1 MNTNYRLQI
10 CSHAEVFQ
18 TREAAMTYINRYF
31 MPDNLLGEPTF
42 YFYGDT
48 ESPNVIL
55 AVGLGDRKFATVD
68 LGLTNENLEEISDSL
83 GTDSEN
89 LNKAIATIK
98 GIISSTGLTFDS
110 NKVENQVSYE
120 PDVKDELIGEAD
132 TLAEAVDLISKFV
145 QNSVKPTNL
154 IPEDSKSISMI
165 YEPSA
170 DGMTLKSAIK
180 ISEYGYADENDDN
193 NNIIGLKSDGIY
205 ATVNI
210 EYDEDKNQLSFVTSG
225 MKNGKFMDDA
235 NRKTINFG
243 SHTQYTPDNEGY
255 NVNLVVDKT
264 RNTISANVKL
274 SEDPNNI
281 LLIQD
286 EKLFVDGRAAN
297 IKYKNGTVYS
307 GINKLETSLEE
318 LKENVDTELET
329 IKKHISDVEENT
341 TIIGDTTDTM
351 VITATKESNVGY
363 KISGGVRLG
372 DDKTIIHKDGGLEV
386 DIEITCDAARNKL
399 IVRTGNITKEV
410 ELPVVSLINDAY
422 YDSTTQEIVISFDNG
437 NHVRIPMG
445 GLIITYTFENNT
457 ASPVVF
463 QVNDRSRSTE
473 KVVTTS
479 FRLASNDNILSVN
492 GNGEL
497 VAPKSAIDNAVAVE
511 TENRVAEDNKLSE
524 AIQAEVQRAT
534 NAEQALTVSL
544 NTEIE
549 RAKAAEQVNKDA
561 ISEVSKAVSDVNA
574 KVEAN
579 TAAITLLNADDTT
592 DGSVKYYAKYVYDEL
607 TKKVNDEQSRAEKA
621 ETDLLNRINVVDTK
635 VDTSISSVLDEAKR
649 YTDSSINTNNVQI
662 GIDINAAKTEAI
674 QTASEDATTKADSA
688 LTSAKAY
695 TDDELTK
702 NYVKVTDDIRV
713 AKEEAIAT
721 ASEDA
726 TTKSDKALSDAKAY
740 TDAAVEKINTV
751 EDSLSTS
758 IDELKAKDVE
768 IETSLAKKIEKVELV
783 KNSQS
788 DLQYILQ
795 VDGVPVSEIN
805 IPEDQFLKS
814 VTYEEGSQTLVF
826 VFKTSE
832 GEITSNINISDLVDT
847 YLAGNGLILEGNTFS
862 VRKANLSESYLTV
875 TADGVSIN
883 GIDAAIAQLNT
894 TIQEKANEAQQNA
907 ISAAAEDATAK
918 ADKALEDAKVY
929 TDNGLALKANSA
941 DVYTKEE
948 INTKGYLTSADLSNY
963 ALKTDVVEETNRAL
977 AAEKIN
983 SDAIDVLED
992 RALAIENNVS
1002 VLQAED
1008 RRLNLVG
1015 VDTASIK
1022 MNVSKQDTGTTVSA
1036 NINLNTTTDNI
1047 IKLDTNGLY
1056 SSVDLSYN
1064 KAENKLSLIVNG
1076 KTSKEFELSDHSLVQ
1091 EGHYDSSTQSIVLT
1105 IVKDGGETQQI
1116 SIPIGDIINEWTVD
1130 NGTNN
1135 PISLSKTTGV
1145 DGVDV
1150 LKAEL
1155 EISTEAHNAILNR
1168 NGTLYVSNRA
1178 QDMTALWGGDEITI
1192 QKAIENIKTETDKV
1206 AGVVSDVET
1215 LKSDMTQVKNDI
1227 TVLKG
1232 DVDTLEVKVEQNTQN
1247 ITQNTN
1253 SINTLTEQVTELE
1266 TKVDSY
1272 ENRITNIETNVQ
1284 NIQNNINQITEDIN
1298 SIKDEIGGEGGGE
1311 SIISRL
1317 TKLEEQVNNLIDFG
1331 NFS

>member
-1 MNTNYRLQI
+1 MNTNYRLRI

-68 LGLTNENLEEISDSL
+68 LGLTNENLEEISDNL
-83 GTDSEN
+83 DTDSEN

-437 NHVRIPMG
+437 NHVRIPMS
-445 GLIITYTFENNT
+445 GLITTYTFENNT

-463 QVNDRSRSTE
+463 QVNDKSRSTE
-473 KVVTTS
+473 KVVTTL
-479 FRLASNDNILSVN
+479 FRLASNDNILSIN
-492 GNGEL
+492 ENGEL
-497 VAPKSAIDNAVAVE
+497 AAPKSAIDNAVAVE

-534 NAEQALTVSL
+534 NAEQTLTVSL

-621 ETDLLNRINVVDTK
+621 ETDLLNRINVVDSK

-674 QTASEDATTKADSA
+674 ETAATDATTKANNA

-695 TDDELTK
+695 TDDEISK
-702 NYVKVTDDIRV
+702 KYVQITEDIRL
-713 AKEEAIAT
+713 AKEEAVDT

-726 TTKSDKALSDAKAY
+726 T
-740 TDAAVEKINTV
+740 N
-751 EDSLSTS
+751 
-758 IDELKAKDVE
+758 
-768 IETSLAKKIEKVELV
+768 
-783 KNSQS
+783 
-788 DLQYILQ
+788 
-795 VDGVPVSEIN
+795 
-805 IPEDQFLKS
+805 
-814 VTYEEGSQTLVF
+814 
-826 VFKTSE
+826 
-832 GEITSNINISDLVDT
+832 
-847 YLAGNGLILEGNTFS
+847 
-862 VRKANLSESYLTV
+862 KAN
-875 TADGVSIN
+875 
-883 GIDAAIAQLNT
+883 
-894 TIQEKANEAQQNA
+894 
-907 ISAAAEDATAK
+907 
-918 ADKALEDAKVY
+918 KALEDAKLY
-929 TDNGLALKANSA
+929 ADNGLALKANSA
-941 DVYTKEE
+941 DVYTKDE
-948 INTKGYLTSADLSNY
+948 IDSKGYLTSVDLSDY
-963 ALKTDVVEETNRAL
+963 AMKTDVVAETNRAQ

-983 SDAIDVLED
+983 SDAIDALED
-992 RALAIENNVS
+992 RASVIENNIS
-1002 VLQAED
+1002 LLQAED
-1008 RRLNLVG
+1008 RRLNLTPVETNT
-1015 VDTASIK
+1015 VSMT
-1022 MNVSKQDTGTTVSA
+1022 VSKQDTGTLISGGVKVDASSG
-1036 NINLNTTTDNI
+1036 NI
-1047 IKLDTNGLY
+1047 IKINTNGLY
-1056 SSVDLSYN
+1056 ASVALNYN
-1064 KAENKLSLIVNG
+1064 KAENRLSLTINGTVVN
-1076 KTSKEFELSDHSLVQ
+1076 EFELSDHSLVQ
-1091 EGHYDSSTQSIVLT
+1091 EGHYDSSTKSIVLT

-1284 NIQNNINQITEDIN
+1284 DIQNNINQITEDIN

-1317 TKLEEQVNNLIDFG
+1317 TKLEEQINNLIDFG
-1331 NFS
+1331 KFS

>member
-68 LGLTNENLEEISDSL
+68 LGLTNENLEEISDNL
-83 GTDSEN
+83 DTDSEN

-437 NHVRIPMG
+437 NHVRIPMS
-445 GLIITYTFENNT
+445 GLITTYTFENNT

-463 QVNDRSRSTE
+463 QVNDKSRSTE
-473 KVVTTS
+473 KVVTTL
-479 FRLASNDNILSVN
+479 FRLASNDNILSIN
-492 GNGEL
+492 ENGEL
-497 VAPKSAIDNAVAVE
+497 AAPKSAIDNAVAVE

-534 NAEQALTVSL
+534 NAEQTLTVSL

-621 ETDLLNRINVVDTK
+621 ETDLLNRINVVDSK

-674 QTASEDATTKADSA
+674 ETAATDATTKANNA

-695 TDDELTK
+695 TDDEISK
-702 NYVKVTDDIRV
+702 KYVQITEDIRL
-713 AKEEAIAT
+713 AKEEAVDT

-726 TTKSDKALSDAKAY
+726 T
-740 TDAAVEKINTV
+740 N
-751 EDSLSTS
+751 
-758 IDELKAKDVE
+758 
-768 IETSLAKKIEKVELV
+768 
-783 KNSQS
+783 
-788 DLQYILQ
+788 
-795 VDGVPVSEIN
+795 
-805 IPEDQFLKS
+805 
-814 VTYEEGSQTLVF
+814 
-826 VFKTSE
+826 
-832 GEITSNINISDLVDT
+832 
-847 YLAGNGLILEGNTFS
+847 
-862 VRKANLSESYLTV
+862 KAN
-875 TADGVSIN
+875 
-883 GIDAAIAQLNT
+883 
-894 TIQEKANEAQQNA
+894 
-907 ISAAAEDATAK
+907 
-918 ADKALEDAKVY
+918 KALEDAKLY
-929 TDNGLALKANSA
+929 ADNGLALKANSA
-941 DVYTKEE
+941 DVYTKDE
-948 INTKGYLTSADLSNY
+948 IDSKGYLTSVDLSDY
-963 ALKTDVVEETNRAL
+963 AMKTDVVAETNRAQ

-983 SDAIDVLED
+983 SDAIDALED
-992 RALAIENNVS
+992 RASVIENNIS
-1002 VLQAED
+1002 LLQAED
-1008 RRLNLVG
+1008 RRLNLTPVETNT
-1015 VDTASIK
+1015 VSMT
-1022 MNVSKQDTGTTVSA
+1022 VSKQDTGTLISGGVKVDASSG
-1036 NINLNTTTDNI
+1036 NI
-1047 IKLDTNGLY
+1047 IKINTNGLY
-1056 SSVDLSYN
+1056 ASVALNYN
-1064 KAENKLSLIVNG
+1064 KAENRLSLTINGTVVN
-1076 KTSKEFELSDHSLVQ
+1076 EFELSDHSLVQ
-1091 EGHYDSSTQSIVLT
+1091 EGHYDSSTKSIVLT

-1284 NIQNNINQITEDIN
+1284 DIQNNINQITEDIN

-1331 NFS
+1331 KFS

>member
-1 MNTNYRLQI
+1 MNTNYRLRI

-68 LGLTNENLEEISDSL
+68 LGLTNENLEEISDNL
-83 GTDSEN
+83 DTDSEN

-437 NHVRIPMG
+437 NHVRIPMS
-445 GLIITYTFENNT
+445 GLITTYTFENNT

-463 QVNDRSRSTE
+463 QVNDKSRSTE
-473 KVVTTS
+473 KVVTTL
-479 FRLASNDNILSVN
+479 FRLASNDNILSIN
-492 GNGEL
+492 ENGEL
-497 VAPKSAIDNAVAVE
+497 AAPKSAIDNAVAVE

-534 NAEQALTVSL
+534 NAEQTLTVSL

-621 ETDLLNRINVVDTK
+621 ETDLLNRINVVDSK

-674 QTASEDATTKADSA
+674 ETAATDATTKANNA

-695 TDDELTK
+695 TDDEISK
-702 NYVKVTDDIRV
+702 KYVQITEDIRL
-713 AKEEAIAT
+713 AKEEAVDT

-726 TTKSDKALSDAKAY
+726 T
-740 TDAAVEKINTV
+740 N
-751 EDSLSTS
+751 
-758 IDELKAKDVE
+758 
-768 IETSLAKKIEKVELV
+768 
-783 KNSQS
+783 
-788 DLQYILQ
+788 
-795 VDGVPVSEIN
+795 
-805 IPEDQFLKS
+805 
-814 VTYEEGSQTLVF
+814 
-826 VFKTSE
+826 
-832 GEITSNINISDLVDT
+832 
-847 YLAGNGLILEGNTFS
+847 
-862 VRKANLSESYLTV
+862 KAN
-875 TADGVSIN
+875 
-883 GIDAAIAQLNT
+883 
-894 TIQEKANEAQQNA
+894 
-907 ISAAAEDATAK
+907 
-918 ADKALEDAKVY
+918 KALEDAKLY
-929 TDNGLALKANSA
+929 ADNGLALKANSA
-941 DVYTKEE
+941 DVYTKDE
-948 INTKGYLTSADLSNY
+948 IDSKGYLTSVDLSDY
-963 ALKTDVVEETNRAL
+963 AMKTDVVAETNRAQ

-983 SDAIDVLED
+983 SDAIDALED
-992 RALAIENNVS
+992 RASVIENNIS
-1002 VLQAED
+1002 LLQAED
-1008 RRLNLVG
+1008 RRLNLTPVETNT
-1015 VDTASIK
+1015 VSMT
-1022 MNVSKQDTGTTVSA
+1022 VSKQDTGTLISGGVKVDASSG
-1036 NINLNTTTDNI
+1036 NI
-1047 IKLDTNGLY
+1047 IKINTNGLY
-1056 SSVDLSYN
+1056 ASVALNYN
-1064 KAENKLSLIVNG
+1064 KAENRLSLTINGTVVN
-1076 KTSKEFELSDHSLVQ
+1076 EFELSDHSLVQ
-1091 EGHYDSSTQSIVLT
+1091 EGHYDSSTKSIVLT

-1284 NIQNNINQITEDIN
+1284 DIQNNINQITEDIN

-1331 NFS
+1331 KFS

>member
-98 GIISSTGLTFDS
+98 GIISSSGLTFDS

-120 PDVKDELIGEAD
+120 PDVKDELIGEAN

-145 QNSVKPTNL
+145 QNSVKSTNL
-154 IPEDSKSISMI
+154 IPENSKSISMI

-180 ISEYGYADENDDN
+180 ISEYGDADENDDN

-386 DIEITCDAARNKL
+386 DIEITCDTARNKL

-437 NHVRIPMG
+437 NHVRIPMS
-445 GLIITYTFENNT
+445 GLITTYTFENNT

-463 QVNDRSRSTE
+463 QVNDKSRSTE
-473 KVVTTS
+473 KVVTTL
-479 FRLASNDNILSVN
+479 FRLASNDNILSIN
-492 GNGEL
+492 ENGEL
-497 VAPKSAIDNAVAVE
+497 AAPKSAIDNAVAVE

-534 NAEQALTVSL
+534 NAEQTLTVSL

-592 DGSVKYYAKYVYDEL
+592 DGSVKYYAKQVHDIL
-607 TKKVNDEQSRAEKA
+607 TDKVSAEQSRAENV
-621 ETDLLNRINVVDTK
+621 ETSLSDRIYSLESK
-635 VDTSISSVLDEAKR
+635 VDMPTSSVLEEAKR
-649 YTDSSINTNNVQI
+649 YTDSSIATNNTQI

-674 QTASEDATTKADSA
+674 ETAATDATTKADNA

-695 TDDELTK
+695 TDDEISK
-702 NYVKVTDDIRV
+702 KYVQITEDIRL
-713 AKEEAIAT
+713 AKEEAVAT

-726 TTKSDKALSDAKAY
+726 TAKADNALTDAKEY
-740 TDAAVEKINTV
+740 VDTTVEKLNSTD
-751 EDSLSTS
+751 EGFATS
-758 IDELKAKDVE
+758 INELKAKDTE
-768 IETSLAKKIEKVELV
+768 IETSLSKKIEKVELV
-783 KNSQS
+783 KNSHS
-788 DLQYILQ
+788 DLQYTLM
-795 VDGVPVSEIN
+795 VDGTPVSEIN

-814 VTYEEGSQTLVF
+814 VSYNEDSKTLVF
-826 VFKTSE
+826 VFNTAD
-832 GEITSNINISDLVDT
+832 GEVTSNIGISDLVDT
-847 YLAGNGLILEGNTFS
+847 YLAGNGLILEGNVFS
-862 VRKANLSESYLTV
+862 VRKANLSEEYLSV
-875 TADGVSIN
+875 TADGISIN
-883 GIDAAIAQLNT
+883 GIDAAIAALNE
-894 TIQEKANEAQQNA
+894 TIQDKADEAQQNA
-907 ISAAAEDATAK
+907 ITTASEDATNK
-918 ADKALEDAKVY
+918 ANKALEDAKLY
-929 TDNGLALKANSA
+929 ADNGLALKANSA
-941 DVYTKEE
+941 DVYTKDE
-948 INTKGYLTSADLSNY
+948 IDSKGYLTSVDLSDY
-963 ALKTDVVEETNRAL
+963 AMKTDVVAETNRAQ

-992 RALAIENNVS
+992 RASAIENNIS
-1002 VLQAED
+1002 LLQAED
-1008 RRLNLVG
+1008 RRLNLIPVETNT
-1015 VDTASIK
+1015 VSMT
-1022 MNVSKQDTGTTVSA
+1022 VSKQDTGTSISGGVKVDASSG
-1036 NINLNTTTDNI
+1036 NI
-1047 IKLDTNGLY
+1047 IKINTNGLY
-1056 SSVDLSYN
+1056 ASVALNYN
-1064 KAENKLSLIVNG
+1064 KAENRLSLTINGIVVN
-1076 KTSKEFELSDHSLVQ
+1076 EFELSDHSLVQ

-1155 EISTEAHNAILNR
+1155 EISTEAHNAILNS

-1206 AGVVSDVET
+1206 AGIASDVET
-1215 LKSDMTQVKNDI
+1215 LKSDMIQVKNDI

-1298 SIKDEIGGEGGGE
+1298 SIKDEIGGE

>member
-120 PDVKDELIGEAD
+120 PDVKDELIGEAN

-145 QNSVKPTNL
+145 QNNVKSINF
-154 IPEDSKSISMI
+154 IPKDSKSISMI
-165 YEPSA
+165 YEPSE

-180 ISEYGYADENDDN
+180 ISEYGDADENDDN
-193 NNIIGLKSDGIY
+193 NNIIGLKLDGIY

-235 NRKTINFG
+235 NRKIINFG

-386 DIEITCDAARNKL
+386 DIEITCDATKNKL
-399 IVRTGNITKEV
+399 IVRTGNIIKEV

-437 NHVRIPMG
+437 NHVRIPMS
-445 GLIITYTFENNT
+445 GLITTYTFENNT

-463 QVNDRSRSTE
+463 QVNNKSRSTE
-473 KVVTTS
+473 KVVTTL
-479 FRLASNDNILSVN
+479 FRLASNDNILSIN
-492 GNGEL
+492 ENGEL
-497 VAPKSAIDNAVAVE
+497 AAPKSAIDNAVAVE

-534 NAEQALTVSL
+534 NAEQTLTVSL

-561 ISEVSKAVSDVNA
+561 ISGVSKAVSDVNA
-574 KVEAN
+574 KVETN

-592 DGSVKYYAKYVYDEL
+592 DGSVKYYAKQVHDIL
-607 TKKVNDEQSRAEKA
+607 TDKVSAEQSRAENV
-621 ETDLLNRINVVDTK
+621 ETSLSDRIYSLESK
-635 VDTSISSVLDEAKR
+635 VDMPTSSVLEEAKK
-649 YTDSSINTNNVQI
+649 YTDSSIATNNTQI

-674 QTASEDATTKADSA
+674 ETAATDATTKADNA
-688 LTSAKAY
+688 LT
-695 TDDELTK
+695 
-702 NYVKVTDDIRV
+702 
-713 AKEEAIAT
+713 
-721 ASEDA
+721 
-726 TTKSDKALSDAKAY
+726 DAKLYA
-740 TDAAVEKINTV
+740 
-751 EDSLSTS
+751 
-758 IDELKAKDVE
+758 
-768 IETSLAKKIEKVELV
+768 
-783 KNSQS
+783 
-788 DLQYILQ
+788 
-795 VDGVPVSEIN
+795 
-805 IPEDQFLKS
+805 
-814 VTYEEGSQTLVF
+814 
-826 VFKTSE
+826 
-832 GEITSNINISDLVDT
+832 
-847 YLAGNGLILEGNTFS
+847 
-862 VRKANLSESYLTV
+862 
-875 TADGVSIN
+875 
-883 GIDAAIAQLNT
+883 
-894 TIQEKANEAQQNA
+894 
-907 ISAAAEDATAK
+907 
-918 ADKALEDAKVY
+918 
-929 TDNGLALKANSA
+929 DNGLALKANSA
-941 DVYTKEE
+941 DVYTKDE
-948 INTKGYLTSADLSNY
+948 IDSKGYLTSVDLSDY
-963 ALKTDVVEETNRAL
+963 AMKTDVVAETNRAQ

-983 SDAIDVLED
+983 SDAIDALED
-992 RALAIENNVS
+992 RASVIENNIS
-1002 VLQAED
+1002 LLQAED
-1008 RRLNLVG
+1008 RRLNLIPVETNT
-1015 VDTASIK
+1015 VSMT
-1022 MNVSKQDTGTTVSA
+1022 VSKQDTGASISGDVKVDASSG
-1036 NINLNTTTDNI
+1036 NI
-1047 IKLDTNGLY
+1047 IKINTNGLY
-1056 SSVDLSYN
+1056 ASVALNYN
-1064 KAENKLSLIVNG
+1064 KAENRLSLTINGTVVN
-1076 KTSKEFELSDHSLVQ
+1076 EFELSDHSLVQ

-1155 EISTEAHNAILNR
+1155 EISTEAHNAILNS

-1206 AGVVSDVET
+1206 AGIASDVET

-1232 DVDTLEVKVEQNTQN
+1232 EVDTLEVKVEQNTQN

-1253 SINTLTEQVTELE
+1253 SINTLTEQVAELE

-1298 SIKDEIGGEGGGE
+1298 SIKDEIGGEGSGE